1 MSAEDVEADPTTPE
15 SGTLDD
21 LELGDLID
29 SIMASYRRMSMPAFT
44 YAILIVVPSVVFLL
58 ATVVTVLFVDLPLF
72 LAVPIPMLGALSAV
86 TAVLYPKIKQ
96 DQRRTRMENR
106 FHLFVTH
113 MTILSTTNIDRVE
126 VFRRIGAEEEYG
138 PLAEEAR
145 RIVQLIDAWNQ
156 SLDDACRMRAKKVPS
171 DLVADF
177 LDRLAYT
184 INSGETLESYLTS
197 EQDAIIKN
205 YATVYEG
212 QLENLQVMKDL
223 YLSMVLSVTFAL
235 VFATVLPIL
244 SGTNPTMTVSA
255 VVVLYSFIQIGFLYA
270 IYTLAPSDP
279 LWYFPEDA
287 TTSTEWR
294 LRIAVIVGVGL
305 SLLLVVGVLAIQ
317 LGWTRI
323 DPHVVPL
330 PMYAAVPTTPLL
342 IPGFVARAEEER
354 VKDRDDSF
362 TSFIR
367 ALGASETARQT
378 TTTRVLQTLRTK
390 EFGSLTQLIDDLY
403 KRLNLRID
411 ASRAWRYFTADA
423 HSYLIQKFSEMYLI
437 GRQMGGDPKHLG
449 DLISGN
455 MSEVQ
460 QLRQRRNQAVSTM
473 IGVLYGITAAATF
486 AFFIGLGIVDVIS
499 GLGLDFSNSA
509 FDVGNII
516 NTEVYDL
523 ELIEY
528 LLVLTVLVNALL
540 SSLMIRVVDG
550 GHKVNAY
557 IHFVVL
563 TWISA
568 VIGSLTLRL
577 VSSLLSV

>member
-1 MSAEDVEADPTTPE
+1 MAAEDVEAEP
-15 SGTLDD
+15 SGTLEDVQ
-21 LELGDLID
+21 LGDLVE
-29 SIMASYRRMSMPAFT
+29 SVLESYRQMPMPAFT
-44 YAILIVVPSVVFLL
+44 YALLVIVPSIVFLA
-58 ATVVTVLFVDLPLF
+58 ATIAAVFVVDLPMIV
-72 LAVPIPMLGALSAV
+72 AVPIPMLGSLAFV
-86 TAVLYPKIKQ
+86 TAVLYPKIKR
-96 DQRRTRMENR
+96 DQRRTRMENK

-126 VFRRIGAEEEYG
+126 VFRRIGDEHEYG

-156 SLDDACRMRAKKVPS
+156 SLDDACRMRANKVPS

-184 INSGETLESYLTS
+184 INSGESLESYLTS
-197 EQDAIIKN
+197 EQNAIIRN

-270 IYTLAPSDP
+270 IYTVAPSDP
-279 LWYFPEDA
+279 LWYFPENR
-287 TTSTEWR
+287 TTWTEWR
-294 LRIAVIVGVGL
+294 LRIATGIGVGL
-305 SLLLVVGVLAIQ
+305 SLVLIIGVLAVF

-323 DPHVVPL
+323 DPHDVPL
-330 PMYAAVPTTPLL
+330 PMYAAVPTTPLV
-342 IPGFVARAEEER
+342 IPGLVARGEEER
-354 VKDRDDSF
+354 VKDRDDAF
-362 TSFIR
+362 TNFIR

-378 TTTRVLQTLRTK
+378 TTTRVLETLRNK
-390 EFGSLTQLIDDLY
+390 NFGALTELVDDLY
-403 KRLNLRID
+403 KRLNLRLD
-411 ASRAWRYFTADA
+411 AEKAWRYFTADA

-455 MSEVQ
+455 MGEVQ
-460 QLRQRRNQAVSTM
+460 QLRQRRNQATSTM

-509 FDVGNII
+509 LPVDDLI
-516 NTEVYDL
+516 NTGMYDIQ
-523 ELIEY
+523 LIEY
-528 LLVLTVLVNALL
+528 LLVVTVLVNAVL

-557 IHFVVL
+557 VHFVVL
-563 TWISA
+563 TWISSI
-568 VIGSLTLRL
+568 IGSLTLRL
-577 VSSLLSV
+577 VESLLSV

>member
-1 MSAEDVEADPTTPE
+1 MATEDVEAEPT
-15 SGTLDD
+15 GTLEDI
-21 LELGDLID
+21 ELGDLFD
-29 SIMASYRRMSMPAFT
+29 SIIASYRQMPMPAYT
-44 YAILIVVPSVVFLL
+44 YALIVIVPAFVFLA
-58 ATVVTVLFVDLPLF
+58 ATVAAIFLIDLPIF
-72 LAVPIPMLGALSAV
+72 VAVLVPMLGALGLV
-86 TAVLYPKIKQ
+86 TALLYPKIKL

-126 VFRRIGAEEEYG
+126 VFRRIGEEYEYG

-156 SLDDACRMRAKKVPS
+156 SLDDACRMRANKVPS

-184 INSGETLESYLTS
+184 INSGESLEAYLTS
-197 EQDAIIKN
+197 EQDVIIRN

-244 SGTNPTMTVSA
+244 SGANPTLTVSA
-255 VVVLYSFIQIGFLYA
+255 VVVLYSFIQVGFLYA
-270 IYTLAPSDP
+270 IYTISPSDP
-279 LWYFPEDA
+279 LWYFPENR
-287 TTSTEWR
+287 TTWTEWR
-294 LRIAVIVGVGL
+294 LRISTGVGVGL
-305 SLLLVVGVLAIQ
+305 SLALTLGVLMVF
-317 LGWTRI
+317 LGWTGI
-323 DPHVVPL
+323 DPRSIPL
-330 PMYAAVPTTPLL
+330 PMYAAVPTTPLV
-342 IPGFVARAEEER
+342 IPGLVARGEERR
-354 VKDRDDSF
+354 VKDRDDAF

-378 TTTRVLQTLRTK
+378 TTTRVLETLRNK
-390 EFGSLTQLIDDLY
+390 NFGALTELVEDLY

-411 ASRAWRYFTADA
+411 AERAWRYFSGDA

-449 DLISGN
+449 DLISSN

-460 QLRQRRNQAVSTM
+460 QLRQQRNQAASTM
-473 IGVLYGITAAATF
+473 VGVLYGITAAATF
-486 AFFIGLGIVDVIS
+486 AFFIGLGVVDVIS
-499 GLGLDFSNSA
+499 GLGLDFSNPA
-509 FDVGNII
+509 FDVGEII
-516 NTEVYDL
+516 NTAVYDIQ
-523 ELIEY
+523 LIEY
-528 LLVLTVLVNALL
+528 LLVLTILINALL
-540 SSLMIRVVDG
+540 SSLMVRVIDG

-557 IHFVVL
+557 IHFVVM

-568 VIGSLTLRL
+568 IIGSLTLTL
-577 VSSLLSV
+577 VESLLAV

>member
-1 MSAEDVEADPTTPE
+1 MSAEEAE
-15 SGTLDD
+15 ANGTLENLDF
-21 LELGDLID
+21 GDLVD
-29 SIMASYRRMSMPAFT
+29 SVLESYRRMPMPTFQYVLFIVAPAVLFFLFT
-44 YAILIVVPSVVFLL
+44 VVAVVVFDPPIFL
-58 ATVVTVLFVDLPLF
+58 TLP
-72 LAVPIPMLGALSAV
+72 VPMLGLLGLTA
-86 TAVLYPKIKQ
+86 AVLYPKIRQ

-113 MTILSTTNIDRVE
+113 MTVLSTTNIDRVE

-156 SLDDACRMRAKKVPS
+156 SLDDACRMRANKVPS
-171 DLVADF
+171 ELLADF

-184 INSGETLESYLTS
+184 INSGQSLEAYLTK
-197 EQDAIIKN
+197 EQDAIIRN
-205 YATVYEG
+205 YVTAYEG

-255 VVVLYSFIQIGFLYA
+255 VVVMYSFIQIGFLYA

-279 LWYFPEDA
+279 LWYFPDDR
-287 TTSTEWR
+287 TTRTQWK
-294 LRIAVIVGVGL
+294 LRIATGVGATL
-305 SLLLVVGVLAIQ
+305 SLACIGGVLAV
-317 LGWTRI
+317 LFGWTSVE
-323 DPHVVPL
+323 PGSVPL
-330 PMYAAVPTTPLL
+330 PLYAAVPTTPLL
-342 IPGFVARAEEER
+342 VPGIVAHVEENR

-378 TTTRVLQTLRTK
+378 TTTRVLESLRDK
-390 EFGSLTQLIDDLY
+390 NFGDLTELVDDLY
-403 KRLNLRID
+403 KRLNLRLD
-411 ASRAWRYFTADA
+411 SSLAWRHFTADA

-437 GRQMGGDPKHLG
+437 GRQIGGDPQHLG
-449 DLISGN
+449 ELISGN
-455 MSEVQ
+455 MSEVL
-460 QLRQRRNQAVSTM
+460 QLRQRRSQSVSTM

-499 GLGLDFSNSA
+499 GLGLDFSNPA
-509 FDVGNII
+509 FDIANII
-516 NTEVYDL
+516 NTEVYDIQ
-523 ELIEY
+523 LIEY
-528 LLVLTVLVNALL
+528 LLVLTILVNALL
-540 SSLMIRVVDG
+540 SSLMIRVIDG
-550 GHKVNAY
+550 GHKLNAY

-563 TWISA
+563 TWVSA
-568 VIGSLTLRL
+568 IIGSLTLDL
-577 VSSLLSV
+577 VGSLLSV

>member
-1 MSAEDVEADPTTPE
+1 MAAEDVEAEPR
-15 SGTLDD
+15 GTLEEI
-21 LELGDLID
+21 ELGDLVD
-29 SIMASYRRMSMPAFT
+29 SVVESYRQMGMPAYT
-44 YAILIVVPSVVFLL
+44 YALLVVVPSVVFLL
-58 ATVVTVLFVDLPLF
+58 ASVAAVFVVDLPMF
-72 LAVPIPMLGALSAV
+72 LAVPIPMLGALGLV
-86 TAVLYPKIKQ
+86 TAVLYPKIKR

-126 VFRRIGAEEEYG
+126 VFRRMGDEYEYG
-138 PLAEEAR
+138 PLAEESR

-156 SLDDACRMRAKKVPS
+156 SLDDACRMRANKVPS

-184 INSGETLESYLTS
+184 INSGESLEAYLTS
-197 EQDAIIKN
+197 EQDAIIRN

-270 IYTLAPSDP
+270 IYTVAPSDP
-279 LWYFPEDA
+279 VWYFPENR
-287 TTSTEWR
+287 TTWTEWR
-294 LRIAVIVGVGL
+294 LRIATAVGGAL
-305 SLLLVVGVLAIQ
+305 SLALVVGTMAVF
-317 LGWTRI
+317 LGWTSV
-323 DPHVVPL
+323 DPHSVPL
-330 PMYAAVPTTPLL
+330 PMYAAVPTTPL
-342 IPGFVARAEEER
+342 IVPGLVARAEEKR
-354 VKDRDDSF
+354 VKDRDDAF
-362 TSFIR
+362 TNFIR

-378 TTTRVLQTLRTK
+378 TTTRVLETLRNK
-390 EFGSLTQLIDDLY
+390 NFGALTELVDDLY
-403 KRLNLRID
+403 KRLNLRLD
-411 ASRAWRYFTADA
+411 AEKAWRYFTADA

-455 MSEVQ
+455 MGEVQ
-460 QLRQRRNQAVSTM
+460 QLRQRRNQATSTM

-509 FDVGNII
+509 LPVDDLI
-516 NTEVYDL
+516 NTGMYDIQ
-523 ELIEY
+523 LIEY
-528 LLVLTVLVNALL
+528 LLVVTVLVNAVL

-557 IHFVVL
+557 VHFVVL
-563 TWISA
+563 TWISSI
-568 VIGSLTLRL
+568 IGSLTLRL
-577 VSSLLSV
+577 VESLLSV

>member
-1 MSAEDVEADPTTPE
+1 
-15 SGTLDD
+15 
-21 LELGDLID
+21 
-29 SIMASYRRMSMPAFT
+29 
-44 YAILIVVPSVVFLL
+44 VVF
-58 ATVVTVLFVDLPLF
+58 DLPIF
-72 LAVPIPMLGALSAV
+72 LTLPIPMLGLLGLVA
-86 TAVLYPKIKQ
+86 AVLYPKIRL

-113 MTILSTTNIDRVE
+113 MTVLSTTNIDRVE

-156 SLDDACRMRAKKVPS
+156 SLDDACRMRANKVPS
-171 DLVADF
+171 DLLADF

-184 INSGETLESYLTS
+184 INSGESLESYLTT
-197 EQDAIIKN
+197 EQDAIIRN
-205 YATVYEG
+205 YVTAYEG

-270 IYTLAPSDP
+270 IYTVAPSDP
-279 LWYFPEDA
+279 LWYFPENR
-287 TTSTEWR
+287 TTWTEWK
-294 LRIAVIVGVGL
+294 LRGATAVGGL
-305 SLLLVVGVLAIQ
+305 LSVAAVVGVMAVLFR
-317 LGWTRI
+317 WTSV
-323 DPHVVPL
+323 DPRSVPL
-330 PMYAAVPTTPLL
+330 PLYAAVPTTPLL
-342 IPGFVARAEEER
+342 IPGILAHFEEER

-367 ALGASETARQT
+367 GLGASETARQT
-378 TTTRVLQTLRTK
+378 TTTRVLETLRDK
-390 EFGSLTQLIDDLY
+390 NFGALSGLVDDLY
-403 KRLNLRID
+403 KRLNLRLD
-411 ASRAWRYFTADA
+411 ASLAWRHFTADA

-437 GRQMGGDPKHLG
+437 GRQMGGEPKNLG
-449 DLISGN
+449 ELISRN
-455 MSEVQ
+455 MSEVL
-460 QLRQRRNQAVSTM
+460 QLRQRRSQSVSTM

-499 GLGLDFSNSA
+499 GLGLDFSNPA
-509 FDVGNII
+509 FDVGTII
-516 NTEVYDL
+516 NTEVYDIQ
-523 ELIEY
+523 LIEY
-528 LLVLTVLVNALL
+528 LLVVTILVNAVL
-540 SSLMIRVVDG
+540 SSLMIRVIDG

-557 IHFVVL
+557 VHFVAM

-568 VIGSLTLRL
+568 VIAALTLELVGSLLA
-577 VSSLLSV
+577 V